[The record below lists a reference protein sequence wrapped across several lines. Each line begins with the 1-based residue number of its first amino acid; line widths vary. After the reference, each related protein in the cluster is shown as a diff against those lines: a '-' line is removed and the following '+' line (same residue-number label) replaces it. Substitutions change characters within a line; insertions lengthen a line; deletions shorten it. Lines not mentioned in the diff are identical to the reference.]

1 MTREREGHQGTRK
14 DFEPVRSYMSRRSDM
29 RVDTSPSDELERL
42 YRDQRDRM
50 WRAVFAFVGDP
61 EVASDAVAEA
71 FAQALRRGD
80 ELRSPERWLW
90 RTVFLIA
97 SGELKERR
105 RPAPAATEGWYEMDD
120 LTRDLVAALS
130 ELPQK
135 QRAAVVLHHAV
146 GYPAKE
152 IAEIIGSTTPGVHVL
167 LSRARK
173 HLRELLE
180 TDDA

>member
-1 MTREREGHQGTRK
+1 
-14 DFEPVRSYMSRRSDM
+14 
-29 RVDTSPSDELERL
+29 
-42 YRDQRDRM
+42 
-50 WRAVFAFVGDP
+50 VF
-61 EVASDAVAEA
+61 
-71 FAQALRRGD
+71 R
-80 ELRSPERWLW
+80 
-90 RTVFLIA
+90 IA
-97 SGELKERR
+97 SGELKERGR
-105 RPAPAATEGWYEMDD
+105 RAPDGTEGSYEMDD
-120 LTRDLVAALS
+120 LARDLVDALT